1 MINIKKIAEDNG
13 IPHDN
18 LRKVIAVESGGFGF
32 DKKTGKIIIQ
42 FEPHWFKRL
51 FLKWSSNLNAWQNN
65 KVEGQLQEWKAFNDA
80 FSKNP
85 KAAMEATS
93 IGLPQIMGFHWK
105 RLGFSSVGEFW
116 DYMKESEDNQVLA
129 MVKFIK
135 LNKKMY
141 NALITSDWNTFAYYY
156 NGAQYKKFN
165 YAERLKRA

>member
-93 IGLPQIMGFHWK
+93 IGLPQIMGVQWK
-105 RLGFSSVGEFW
+105 SVCFSAGGEFW
-116 DYMKESEDNQVLA
+116 AYMKESEDNQVLA

-141 NALITSDWNTFAYYY
+141 KALVDSDWNTFAYYY
-156 NGAQYKKFN
+156 NGAQYENFN
-165 YAERLKRA
+165 YAERLKKA

>member
-1 MINIKKIAEDNG
+1 MIDIKKIAKEAG
-13 IPHDN
+13 IPQDN

-32 DKKTGKIIIQ
+32 DKSTGKILIQ

-51 FLKWSSNLNAWQNN
+51 FLKWTSNLNVWQNN
-65 KVEGQLQEWKAFNDA
+65 KVEVQSQEWKAFNDA

-105 RLGFSSVGEFW
+105 ALGFASVGEFW
-116 DYMKESEDNQVLA
+116 DYMKESEDNQIKA
-129 MVKFIK
+129 MVRFIK
-135 LNKKMY
+135 LNKKMH
-141 NALITSDWNTFAYYY
+141 NALIAGDWDVFAYYY

-165 YAERLKRA
+165 YAERLIKA

>member
-1 MINIKKIAEDNG
+1 MIDIKKIAEDNG
-13 IPHDN
+13 IPKDN

-32 DKKTGKIIIQ
+32 DKKTGKILIQ

-51 FLKWSSNLNAWQNN
+51 FLKWRNNLNVWQNN
-65 KVEGQLQEWKAFNDA
+65 KVEGQSQEWKAFSDA

-85 KAAMEATS
+85 KAAMESTS

-105 RLGFSSVGEFW
+105 SLGFSSVGEFW

>member
-1 MINIKKIAEDNG
+1 MIDIKKIAKEAG
-13 IPHDN
+13 IPQDN

-32 DKKTGKIIIQ
+32 DKSTGKILIQ

-51 FLKWSSNLNAWQNN
+51 FLKWTSNLNVWQNN
-65 KVEGQLQEWKAFNDA
+65 KVEVQSQEWKAFNDA

-105 RLGFSSVGEFW
+105 ALGFASVDAFW
-116 DYMKESEDNQVLA
+116 DYMKESEDNQIKT
-129 MVKFIK
+129 MVNFIK

-141 NALITSDWNTFAYYY
+141 NALILGNWDVFAYFY

-165 YAERLKRA
+165 YAERLRKA

>member
-1 MINIKKIAEDNG
+1 MINIKKIAEDNS
-13 IPHDN
+13 IPKDN

-32 DKKTGKIIIQ
+32 DKKTGKILIQ

-51 FLKWSSNLNAWQNN
+51 FLKWNSSLNVWQNN

-80 FSKNP
+80 FSKNS

-105 RLGFSSVGEFW
+105 SLGFSSVGEFW
-116 DYMKESEDNQVLA
+116 DYMKESENNQVLA

-141 NALITSDWNTFAYYY
+141 KALVESDWETFAYYY

-165 YAERLKRA
+165 YAERLKKA

>member
-1 MINIKKIAEDNG
+1 MIDIKKIAKEAG
-13 IPHDN
+13 IPQDN
-18 LRKVIAVESGGFGF
+18 LRKVITVESGGFGF
-32 DKKTGKIIIQ
+32 DKTTGKILIQ

-51 FLKWSSNLNAWQNN
+51 FLKWTSNLSVWQNN
-65 KVEGQLQEWKAFNDA
+65 KVEVQSQEWKAFNDA

-105 RLGFSSVGEFW
+105 ALGFASVGEFW
-116 DYMKESEDNQVLA
+116 DYMKESEDNQIKA

-141 NALITSDWNTFAYYY
+141 NALITSDWEVFAFCY

-165 YAERLKRA
+165 YAERLRKA

>member
-1 MINIKKIAEDNG
+1 MIDIKKIAKEAG
-13 IPHDN
+13 IPQDN

-32 DKKTGKIIIQ
+32 DKSTGKILIQ

-51 FLKWSSNLNAWQNN
+51 FLKWNSNLNVWQNN
-65 KVEGQLQEWKAFNDA
+65 KVEVQSQEWKAFNDA

-105 RLGFSSVGEFW
+105 ALGFASVGEFW
-116 DYMKESEDNQVLA
+116 DYMKESEDNQIKA
-129 MVKFIK
+129 MVRFIK
-135 LNKKMY
+135 LNKKMH
-141 NALITSDWNTFAYYY
+141 NALIAGDWDVFAYYY

-165 YAERLKRA
+165 YAERLIKA